1 MGGGG
6 GEGEGYKINVDILC
20 SGDNFVETSGTTRI
34 YGTLNTVPVSTSL
47 KDMLDN

>member
-1 MGGGG
+1 M
-6 GEGEGYKINVDILC
+6 GEGYRIHVDILC
-20 SGDNFVETSGTTRI
+20 LGDNVVETSGTARI